1 MDKFYLYTH
10 EISNNFL
17 DCLLKNLNM
26 YLSHDD
32 IDASYVLTTS
42 TLIIENTLLIY
53 GINIECFSLE
63 SRWLNNNCFDS
74 AHKIRI

>member
-32 IDASYVLTTS
+32 IDAS
-42 TLIIENTLLIY
+42 
-53 GINIECFSLE
+53 
-63 SRWLNNNCFDS
+63 
-74 AHKIRI
+74 